1 MAPHRKIASRV
12 EGDASGRERLP
23 QVSEAP
29 RRSSQA
35 SRRGNEDAAALHVAL
50 TSGQAAPH
58 TIESHE
64 MPDAATQSVTPD
76 TNTRTRAHVGN
87 RDASNKTGRDAPAKV
102 RPLSG
107 TERQDKTKQ
116 NKTRQTRQ
124 DKTRQDKTRQDKT
137 RQDKTRQDKTRQD
150 KTRQDKTRQDK
161 TRQDKTR
168 QDKTRPKMGP
178 TLSVNWP
185 SGRERRVVTPTE
197 STGCEEFM
205 ARLMTQPATRV
216 LCQSTVQR
224 EVCTGQKLK
233 TTPKSRRPFLHRGCA
248 CIPFS
253 PVSRAIVRRVASCGS
268 QFDLSFVQTP
278 GTVHSVIDKAP
289 SGRCPVDL
297 RPRSCEHVAKTGQ
310 KMPWANF
317 GGKRGAQLQEGQR
330 PGTERAS
337 GGVVRGDPHATC
349 KAHSHEC
356 LNSNGHEC
364 FF

>member
-1 MAPHRKIASRV
+1 
-12 EGDASGRERLP
+12 
-23 QVSEAP
+23 
-29 RRSSQA
+29 
-35 SRRGNEDAAALHVAL
+35 
-50 TSGQAAPH
+50 
-58 TIESHE
+58 
-64 MPDAATQSVTPD
+64 
-76 TNTRTRAHVGN
+76 
-87 RDASNKTGRDAPAKV
+87 
-102 RPLSG
+102 
-107 TERQDKTKQ
+107 
-116 NKTRQTRQ
+116 
-124 DKTRQDKTRQDKT
+124 
-137 RQDKTRQDKTRQD
+137 
-150 KTRQDKTRQDK
+150 
-161 TRQDKTR
+161 
-168 QDKTRPKMGP
+168 
-178 TLSVNWP
+178 
-185 SGRERRVVTPTE
+185 
-197 STGCEEFM
+197 M

-278 GTVHSVIDKAP
+278 VTVHSVIDKAP

-297 RPRSCEHVAKTGQ
+297 RPRSCENVAKTRQ

-337 GGVVRGDPHATC
+337 GGVLSVDPHATC
-349 KAHSHEC
+349 KADSHEC

-364 FF
+364 FFTSIFSVHALFLKTCSHRHANVHVYFVHIHFEPLHVTCTRRRTCTPISTFSSTSSPFLSRTGQDRAGQGRAWQDGTGRDGTGRDGTGRHGTA